1 MTLYILYRTQR
12 GPSWPGV
19 RAGAHAHGKFLAP
32 LLKNSVAQPV
42 SRDGYE
48 KKVKQIILNSIN
60 AQKDAKKQRTT
71 SHDKFKSLDK
81 ANRRRRQNRRSHQ
94 QVRAVSKAA
103 KKKNRAAQPVRKK
116 LKQKKNARLAGTC
129 RPTVVAGACKPAGV
143 LNQKETQKVNVL
155 QRAKMPPSQRHLNQ
169 KYFVRFLFD
178 LPNLTYKHG
187 GIQKTCPPTANK
199 WGGQRA

>member
-1 MTLYILYRTQR
+1 M
-12 GPSWPGV
+12 
-19 RAGAHAHGKFLAP
+19 
-32 LLKNSVAQPV
+32 
-42 SRDGYE
+42 
-48 KKVKQIILNSIN
+48 VKQIILNSIN

-81 ANRRRRQNRRSHQ
+81 ANRKRRQNRRSHQ

-103 KKKNRAAQPVRKK
+103 KKKHRAPKPVRKK
-116 LKQKKNARLAGTC
+116 LKQKKNARIAGTC

-143 LNQKETQKVNVL
+143 LK
-155 QRAKMPPSQRHLNQ
+155 RAKMSPSQRHLNQ
-169 KYFVRFLFD
+169 NYFVRFLFD

-187 GIQKTCPPTANK
+187 GIQKTCPTTANK